1 MSPPRRPVFSFRK
14 SPERRALLAAARD
27 SLKVSRHG
35 PGQGASKVFDA
46 AMKILILTEG
56 GRLLQ
61 DLFPPDFDQEAKIQR
76 VIQAYMDSP
85 DA

>member
-1 MSPPRRPVFSFRK
+1 MPPPRRPVFSFRK

-27 SLKVSRHG
+27 SLKISRHS
-35 PGQGASKVFDA
+35 PGQGTSKVFDA

-56 GRLLQ
+56 GRLLK
-61 DLFPPDFDQEAKIQR
+61 DLFPPGFDQEAKIRR
-76 VIQAYMDSP
+76 VVQTYIDNQ